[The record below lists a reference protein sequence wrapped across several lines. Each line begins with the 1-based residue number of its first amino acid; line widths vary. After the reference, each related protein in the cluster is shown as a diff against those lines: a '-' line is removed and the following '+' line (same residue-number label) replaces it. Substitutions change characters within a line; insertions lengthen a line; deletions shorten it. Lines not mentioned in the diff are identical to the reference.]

1 MKIYGSS
8 ISPFVRMT
16 LVTAHECGLG
26 SKVEHIKE
34 GADPTKANPTLTA
47 LSALGKIPVLE
58 TDHHHAI
65 YDSRVIIEYLAHVA
79 GNKTLIP
86 DEGVK
91 RFRVLTL
98 LALGQGL
105 GDATVAYRYETAT
118 RPQQLQWKE
127 WMARTEIRFNAVFD
141 ELDKNWNSE
150 LADVTAGTIAVAV
163 VLAYIDFRMPQLNWR
178 QGRQTLTKFH
188 ADFSKRDSMVI
199 TDLAKA

>member
-1 MKIYGSS
+1 MKIYGSP

-26 SKVEHIKE
+26 GKIEHIKE

-58 TDHHHAI
+58 TDHHRPI

-98 LALGQGL
+98 MALGQGL
-105 GDATVAYRYETAT
+105 GDATVAYRYETAA
-118 RPQQLQWKE
+118 RPKELQWKE
-127 WMARTEIRFNAVFD
+127 WMARTEVRFNAVFD
-141 ELDKNWNSE
+141 DLDKNWNAE
-150 LADVTAGTIAVAV
+150 LKEVTAGTIAVAV
-163 VLAYIDFRMPQLNWR
+163 VLGYIDFRMPQLNWR
-178 QGRQTLTKFH
+178 ESRPTLTKFH
-188 ADFSKRDSMVI
+188 AEFNKRDSMVK

>member
-1 MKIYGSS
+1 MKIYGSP

-26 SKVEHIKE
+26 NKVEHIAE
-34 GADPTKANPTLTA
+34 SADPTKANSKLTA
-47 LSALGKIPVLE
+47 LSALGKIPILE
-58 TDHHHAI
+58 TDHHHPI

-86 DEGVK
+86 DDGVK

-105 GDATVAYRYETAT
+105 GDAAAAYRYETAA
-118 RPQQLQWKE
+118 RPKELQWKE

-141 ELDKNWNSE
+141 ELDKNWNTE

-163 VLAYIDFRMPQLNWR
+163 VLGYIDFRMAHLNWR
-178 QGRQTLTKFH
+178 EGRPTLTKFH
-188 ADFSKRDSMVI
+188 AGFSTRDSMI
-199 TDLAKA
+199 KTDLAKA

>member
-1 MKIYGSS
+1 MKIYGST

-26 SKVEHIKE
+26 SKIEHVKE

-58 TDHHHAI
+58 TDHHHPI

-79 GNKTLIP
+79 GNTTLIP
-86 DEGVK
+86 DDGVK

-98 LALGQGL
+98 LALAQGL

-118 RPQQLQWKE
+118 RPKEFQWKE
-127 WMARTEIRFNAVFD
+127 WIARTEIRFKNVFD
-141 ELDKNWNSE
+141 DLDRNWKTE

-163 VLAYIDFRMPQLNWR
+163 VLSYIDFRMPQLNWR
-178 QGRQTLTKFH
+178 EGRTTLTKFH
-188 ADFSKRDSMVI
+188 ADFSKRDSMAN

>member
-1 MKIYGSS
+1 MKIYGST

-16 LVTAHECGLG
+16 LVAAHECGLG

-47 LSALGKIPVLE
+47 LSALGKIPVLV
-58 TDHHHAI
+58 TDHLHAI

-79 GNKTLIP
+79 GNTTLIP
-86 DEGVK
+86 DDGVK

-98 LALGQGL
+98 LALAQGL
-105 GDATVAYRYETAT
+105 GDTGVAYRYETAT
-118 RPQQLQWKE
+118 RPKEFQWKE
-127 WMARTEIRFNAVFD
+127 WLARTEIRFNNVFD
-141 ELDKNWNSE
+141 DLDRNWKTE

-163 VLAYIDFRMPQLNWR
+163 VLSYIDFRMPQLNWR
-178 QGRQTLTKFH
+178 EGRPNLSKFH
-188 ADFSKRDSMVI
+188 ADFSKRDSMAN